1 MPMLK
6 TQTTPLFTEAEWNFE
21 TLEKVFKEI
30 QCIAEEDLGLNVY
43 PIDIEIISAEQML
56 DAYCSIGMPQMYRH
70 WSFGKRFAREE
81 ELYRRGF
88 QGLAYEIVINSSPC
102 IAYCMEGNTMTMQ
115 TLVMAHAA
123 FGHNHFFKNNCLF
136 KQWTDAEGI
145 LEYLRF
151 AKDYI
156 AQCEEKYGIEKVEE
170 ILDAAHA
177 LMDQGVFRYQR
188 RHKINWKKEL
198 EEKEARRKEYAAE
211 TYNPLWGTLPRSA
224 LPKELSDEERKLRDR
239 KRELQLPEENILY
252 FLEKNSPILKEWQRE
267 ILRIARNLAQY
278 FYPQKQT
285 KMMNEGC
292 ATFVHH
298 HILYALYEKGLLGEG
313 SMIEFVGSHTNVTFQ
328 PGFDD
333 PRYSGINPYHLGFEM
348 MQDIKRICTGTDPTT
363 GKPCP
368 SDVLEED
375 ARWFKGQD
383 IIGKDWRDVLK
394 DAWANYRDESF
405 VLQFLSPYLIRK
417 LNLFALADVHDTQ
430 HYEVV
435 EVSDDEGYQRIR
447 QLLAQMYDLSF
458 NEPDIQIVD
467 VDLLGDRRLRLQ
479 HTVHDHI
486 VLKKEDASM
495 TLEHIK
501 RLWGYD
507 VTLVGVNQEDGTQEY
522 NVSTNNTGSEEYNG
536 Y

>member
-56 DAYCSIGMPQMYRH
+56 DAYCSIGMPQMYCH

-170 ILDAAHA
+170 ILDAA
-177 LMDQGVFRYQR
+177 D
-188 RHKINWKKEL
+188 
-198 EEKEARRKEYAAE
+198 

-224 LPKELSDEERKLRDR
+224 LPKELSDEERKIIDR

-252 FLEKNSPILKEWQRE
+252 FLEKNSPVLKEWQRE
-267 ILRIARNLAQY
+267 ILRIIRNLAQY
-278 FYPQKQT
+278 FYPQRQT
-285 KMMNEGC
+285 KLMNEGC

-298 HILYALYEKGLLGEG
+298 YIMNALYEKGLITVG
-313 SMIEFVGSHTNVTFQ
+313 SMLEMLISHTNVTVM
-328 PGFDD
+328 PEFDD
-333 PRYSGINPYHLGFEM
+333 ARYFGINPYTLGFAM
-348 MQDIKRICTGTDPTT
+348 MQDIQRICTGTDPTT

-368 SDVLEED
+368 SDVVEED
-375 ARWFKGQD
+375 ARWFKGRD

-417 LNLFALADVHDTQ
+417 LNLFALADVHDTP
-430 HYEVV
+430 HYEVI

-522 NVSTNNTGSEEYNG
+522 NVSTNNTGNEEYNG